1 MFRGRYEHALDE
13 KGRLA
18 LPATFKKELAARSDE
33 TLMVTKHLR
42 SPCLVVY
49 ATREWLE
56 FEEKVGTKSQF
67 DPAVMLL
74 RRLYMGNMMPCSVDK
89 VGRVLLPQELRDHAG
104 LERDVVISGQGKT
117 AELWSPARW
126 RSEVEA
132 QREVPAAMDAVLG
145 ELAALGL

>member
-18 LPATFKKELAARSDE
+18 LPASFRKELAVSGDE
-33 TLMVTKHLR
+33 ELCVTKHLS

-49 ATREWLE
+49 ARKDWDA
-56 FEEKVGTKSQF
+56 FVEKVGSKSRF
-67 DPAVMLL
+67 DPAMMLL
-74 RRLYMGNMMPCSVDK
+74 RRLYVGNMSPCSVDK
-89 VGRVLLPQELRDHAG
+89 VGRVLLTQELRAYAELDR
-104 LERDVVISGQGKT
+104 EVVISGQGDT

-126 RSEVEA
+126 QADVEA
-132 QREVPAAMDAVLG
+132 KRMEPESMDAVLR